1 MSIVMNARQRALMIR
16 RMTPAVRDGF
26 DRAITRLRTLARLN
40 AVEGAITEG
49 SITDVIRTLGISE
62 ARFLLDFTESVRE
75 SYRAAGQAMMDR
87 FPPKVVNGR
96 QYAAVFDIDNPAARR
111 FLDSVAGSNIT
122 SKAGKIA
129 ENQRRAVQRALEAG
143 AGRGDGPRA
152 IALNIIGR
160 IDRATGVR
168 TGGVL
173 GLTEQMAG
181 FVESARVQLL
191 SGDPAQMQAY
201 LTRAKRDRRFDSLV
215 NAAIRDGRPV
225 AAADVNRITARYS
238 DRLLQVRG
246 EMIAR
251 TETQEAVGHAAK
263 QSLQQAVDDG
273 VIPESAIRRI
283 WRSSGN
289 DGRTR
294 DSHMEM
300 DGETVGLNE
309 PFELPGGAVMFPGD
323 SSLGADPKETIN
335 CRCRVEEDVDW
346 NMV

>member
-16 RMTPAVRDGF
+16 GMAPRVKDGF
-26 DRAITRLRTLARLN
+26 DKSIARLRVLARLN

-49 SITDVIRTLGISE
+49 SIPDVIRTLGISE
-62 ARFLLDFTESVRE
+62 ARYLLDFVESVRE

-111 FLDSVAGSNIT
+111 FLDTLAGQKIT
-122 SKAGKIA
+122 GEIA
-129 ENQRRAVQRALEAG
+129 ESQRRAVQRALEAG
-143 AGRGDGPRA
+143 MGRGDGPRA

-160 IDRATGVR
+160 IDRATGLR

-181 FVESARVQLL
+181 FVESARAQLL
-191 SGDPAQMQAY
+191 SGDPAQMRAY

-225 AAADVNRITARYS
+225 AAADVTRITARYS

-251 TETQEAVGHAAK
+251 TETQQAVGHAAR

-273 VIPESAIRRI
+273 VIPESAIRRV
-283 WRSSGN
+283 WRSSGR

-294 DSHMEM
+294 DSHAEM
-300 DGETVGLNE
+300 DGEAVGLNQ

-323 SSLGADPKETIN
+323 SSLGADPSETIN

-346 NMV
+346 SAT